1 MGQCRHMRNQWTSS
15 TYSRQQNHQAMND
28 TMTSNDRLK
37 PFGGKRQR
45 VPYRMSERTLVLI
58 KDTIGTILFAAG
70 CVALFFVTR

>member
-1 MGQCRHMRNQWTSS
+1 
-15 TYSRQQNHQAMND
+15 MND